1 MEHVLISS
9 IPAERQKQ
17 VQNYII
23 AHGSAQIKELADT
36 YRSLRRQ
43 FAGIWMKSAVRD

>member
-36 YRSLRRQ
+36 YQISEATVRRDLDE
-43 FAGIWMKSAVRD
+43 WPS